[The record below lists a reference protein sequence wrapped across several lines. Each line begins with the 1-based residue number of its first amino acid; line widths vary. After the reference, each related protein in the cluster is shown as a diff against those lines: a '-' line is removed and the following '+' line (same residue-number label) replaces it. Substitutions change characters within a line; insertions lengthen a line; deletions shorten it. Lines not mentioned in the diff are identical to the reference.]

1 MSNSIIDALN
11 ESIQNFKITR
21 ARNRSGKPSPSHT
34 QKDFSAKKINSS
46 SSETENFASR
56 PANTSAYK
64 HRSREQ
70 IDSSHSSKLGNSD
83 SFARMFAGD
92 TYLEGTGGLINE
104 GISRNIERLDP
115 EDAER
120 TASFVL
126 DNIDSGTHSQELQEL
141 FAEISELKKTQKS
154 LENQVTDL
162 EDQISKSLKTT
173 SEPLKQSDMSSIM
186 SRIGGLQEKF
196 SNRNKSAYST
206 EKLSD
211 LFEKISKLEM
221 EAERIKRENNEVES
235 LYHQSLNE
243 IYQKIEKLKA
253 ENKSLTDIILSSSVS
268 SSPKHI
274 DNKSFQ
280 SKIKEK
286 PERQIE
292 QTPYHEEI
300 SLKKVIEEDI
310 EGLEELYKER
320 EALEIER
327 ENIEKELQEI
337 PVNSKS
343 MANKKKK
350 QALEGDLAINQSKI
364 AELDEKINLMV

>member
-11 ESIQNFKITR
+11 ESIQNFKISR

-34 QKDFSAKKINSS
+34 QKDFSSKKLNSS
-46 SSETENFASR
+46 SSETENFVSR
-56 PANTSAYK
+56 PVNTSAYK

-70 IDSSHSSKLGNSD
+70 IDSYQSSKLGNSD
-83 SFARMFAGD
+83 SFARMLAGD
-92 TYLEGTGGLINE
+92 TYLEGTGGIANE
-104 GISRNIERLDP
+104 GVSRNIERLDP

-126 DNIDSGTHSQELQEL
+126 DNFDSGTHNQELQEL

-162 EDQISKSLKTT
+162 EDQISKNLKTIN
-173 SEPLKQSDMSSIM
+173 EPLKQSDMSSIM

-196 SNRNKSAYST
+196 SNRNKPAYST

-268 SSPKHI
+268 SSPKHK
-274 DNKSFQ
+274 DNKGFQ
-280 SKIKEK
+280 SKIKENT
-286 PERQIE
+286 ERQVEKNPI
-292 QTPYHEEI
+292 HEEI
-300 SLKKVIEEDI
+300 LLKKVIEEDI
-310 EGLEELYKER
+310 EGLEELYKEK

-327 ENIEKELQEI
+327 EKIEKELQEI
-337 PVNSKS
+337 PANSKS

-350 QALEGDLAINQSKI
+350 QALEGDLAINQSRI
-364 AELDEKINLMV
+364 AELDDKINLMI